1 MEKWQWFWE
10 KWTATH
16 KKTKLEH
23 SLAPYKNKLKM
34 DYRPKRK
41 TRFYKTLKR
50 KTQTGHSEINHSNVF
65 FNSSPRI
72 REIKAKINK
81 WDLFKCKS
89 FCTAKEAINKT
100 KKTTQRMGINT
111 GKLCDQQGI
120 SLQNLQTVHA
130 TQYKKDLN
138 RHFSKED
145 IQMANRHMKRCS
157 TLLIIRGMQILYEIS
172 PHTSQNGHCK
182 KIYKQ

>member
-1 MEKWQWFWE
+1 
-10 KWTATH
+10 
-16 KKTKLEH
+16 
-23 SLAPYKNKLKM
+23 M

-41 TRFYKTLKR
+41 TRFYRTLR
-50 KTQTGHSEINHSNVF
+50 KTQTRHSEINHSNIF

-81 WDLFKCKS
+81 WDLIKRKS

-120 SLQNLQTVHA
+120 SLQNL
-130 TQYKKDLN
+130 
-138 RHFSKED
+138 
-145 IQMANRHMKRCS
+145 
-157 TLLIIRGMQILYEIS
+157 
-172 PHTSQNGHCK
+172 
-182 KIYKQ
+182 